1 LKVSKSEKK
10 RSRAVIVLLLPV
22 VVILWI
28 FGWSLYWI
36 SRQRESGNSEPAS
49 SPQEEDNVTLAPLVL
64 ETTSELEN

>member
-10 RSRAVIVLLLPV
+10 RNRAIIVLLLPV

-36 SRQRESGNSEPAS
+36 DRQRN
-49 SPQEEDNVTLAPLVL
+49 
-64 ETTSELEN
+64 LENLNLLLHLRKKIR

>member
-1 LKVSKSEKK
+1 LKVPKNKKK

-36 SRQRESGNSEPAS
+36 GRQRESGKSEPAS
-49 SPQEEDNVTLAPLVL
+49 SPQEKDNVTLVPMVL
-64 ETTSELEN
+64 ETTPELEN